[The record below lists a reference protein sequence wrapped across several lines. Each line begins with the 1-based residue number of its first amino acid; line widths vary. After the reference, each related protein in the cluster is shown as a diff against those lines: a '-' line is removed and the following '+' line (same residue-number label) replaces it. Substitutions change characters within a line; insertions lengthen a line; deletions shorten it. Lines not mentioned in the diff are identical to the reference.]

1 MTAIRNNEI
10 VGYVLLAALIGA
22 AASFAGNLFVH
33 GEVLFVWASEVLRP
47 VFAATS
53 LDGVDLFPG
62 LALLFGAAV
71 ILQIR
76 QRFGVTDWS
85 GPAESMFALQYRA
98 GPPLNTRIGTGSV
111 LAAFVACGCGAPV
124 GQYGP
129 VIHLGATISQAL
141 RNRIRRPLR
150 PDIMLACG
158 MSAAITGAFNAPLA
172 AMAFVFEVMLRRYK
186 LSVIAAAA
194 IATASAYWVDRATFD
209 HSVFLPLTID
219 QPNIQDGIIAAAIA
233 PLCALVAWFYIRSLQ
248 GVQRW
253 TRDLAVG
260 PGVKLG
266 LCALICALL
275 GGSAPEL
282 LGLGRQPLHDML
294 SGSLGIGLLV
304 VLLFGKILLTSA
316 CIASGFYG
324 GIVATALI
332 IGATAGA
339 LLAKGLMLMGIADW
353 TPLLLLNAMAGVT
366 AAVIGAP
373 VTVTLLVIELTGSGV
388 NGLFV
393 IATAYTSSWLTRVYL
408 TPSYYQGQLDEI
420 LQSSRA

>member
-10 VGYVLLAALIGA
+10 VGYALLAALVGA
-22 AASFAGNLFVH
+22 SASVAGNLFVQ
-33 GEVLFVWASEVLRP
+33 GEILFVWARELMRP
-47 VFAATS
+47 LLAATS

-62 LALLFGAAV
+62 LALLFGAAL

-98 GPPLNTRIGTGSV
+98 GPPLNTRVGTGSV

-150 PDIMLACG
+150 PDIVLACG

-172 AMAFVFEVMLRRYK
+172 AMAFVFEVMLRRYT
-186 LSVIAAAA
+186 LSVISAVT
-194 IATASAYWVDRATFD
+194 IATASAYSVDKAIFD
-209 HSVFLPLTID
+209 QSVFLPLTID
-219 QPNIQDGIIAAAIA
+219 QPNIQDGIIAVAIA

-248 GVQRW
+248 RTQRW
-253 TRDLAVG
+253 ARELTVG
-260 PGVKLG
+260 PGFKLG

-275 GGSAPEL
+275 GSLAPEL
-282 LGLGRQPLHDML
+282 LGLGRQPLQDML
-294 SGSLGIGLLV
+294 TGSLSISLLMA
-304 VLLFGKILLTSA
+304 LLFGKILLTSA

-373 VTVTLLVIELTGSGV
+373 VTVTLLVVELTGSGF

-393 IATAYTSSWLTRVYL
+393 IATAYASTWLTRVYL
-408 TPSYYQGQLDEI
+408 TPSYYQTQLNEI
-420 LQSSRA
+420 VESSRI